1 MACHQPRSDPGIQ
14 TLAASQIND
23 LFVNGQNLQVKYWI
37 QYPICCHFRHN
48 HGDIQF
54 LASRNSQKPKWL
66 KQKVS
71 KKGHIQNQQL
81 HVSNTHKMPL
91 GLEYYTRFMLVQPSI
106 PTTEVHSK
114 RAAPPPLQSHEMMYV
129 VPLFTGG

>member
-54 LASRNSQKPKWL
+54 LASRNSQKPKLL
-66 KQKVS
+66 KQN
-71 KKGHIQNQQL
+71 KGHKMSQNQQL

-91 GLEYYTRFMLVQPSI
+91 DLEYCNTAPDRCWFNHPYLPLRSI
-106 PTTEVHSK
+106 RNERRHHRCSRTK
-114 RAAPPPLQSHEMMYV
+114 
-129 VPLFTGG
+129 